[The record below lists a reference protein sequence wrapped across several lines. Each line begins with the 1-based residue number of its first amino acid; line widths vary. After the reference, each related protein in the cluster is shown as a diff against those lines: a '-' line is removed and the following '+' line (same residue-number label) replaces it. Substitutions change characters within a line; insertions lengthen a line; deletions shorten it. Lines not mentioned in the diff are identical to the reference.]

1 MKHALRRPLL
11 VLIHPLRLAALALG
25 PVIGVASAA
34 LDRPNIVLIMTDDQ
48 GYGDLGVTG
57 NPVLETPHLDA
68 LARGGASLKNF
79 YVSPVCSPTRASL
92 MTGRYNYRTGVV
104 DTFRGRSMMDPA
116 EVTVAEALRTAGY
129 ATGIFGKWHLGDN
142 YPMRATD
149 QGFEQAL
156 TIRGGGLGQPSDP
169 IENNRRYTDP
179 IVFRNDRPE
188 QAKGY
193 CTDVFFDGALEF
205 IDTAQR
211 AGRPFFAYIAPN
223 APHDPLHDVPPALYA
238 KYKARDLSPVLL
250 GNTKDAD
257 DVARIFAMVENIDG
271 NVGRL
276 MAHLASRQLF
286 ANTLVIFMCDNGP
299 ATVRYVGPMRGKK
312 QEVLEG
318 GIRSPFF
325 VHWPARLTPGVSSDR
340 IAAHLDVMP
349 TLLDAARVPPPAGVK
364 LDGRSLL
371 PLLEGRATDWPDR
384 TLVLQAHRGN
394 RPQAQHNMTV
404 RTQRWKLVHS
414 SGYGDVPRPDTPFAL
429 YDLTADPHERTDLAA
444 AEPAV
449 TQRLQAAYATWF
461 ADVLGAR
468 PADFAPA
475 RIVIGTDHETTTVL
489 TRQNWRAL
497 PGGDAVREGAWLL
510 RAEREATYTLELRWL
525 QPVAAGT
532 IEITAGPV
540 TRTIAVPAATDRV
553 TVEALVLPPGD
564 FALNTTH
571 HQGTTREGAYH
582 ATLVRH

>member
-1 MKHALRRPLL
+1 MKSVSLRHRPLL
-11 VLIHPLRLAALALG
+11 LAALALG
-25 PVIGVASAA
+25 PTAGLLFAA
-34 LDRPNIVLIMTDDQ
+34 ADRPNIVLIMTDDQ
-48 GYGDLGVTG
+48 GYGDLGITG

-68 LARGGASLKNF
+68 LARGSATLRNF

-92 MTGRYNYRTGVV
+92 MTGRYSYRTGIV
-104 DTFRGRSMMDPA
+104 DTFRGRSMMDPT
-116 EVTVAEALRTAGY
+116 EVTVAEALRAAGY

-156 TIRGGGLGQPSDP
+156 TIRGGGLAQPSDP

-179 IVFRNDRPE
+179 IVFRNDRLE

-205 IDTAQR
+205 IETAQR
-211 AGRPFFAYIAPN
+211 SGRPFFAYITPN

-238 KYKARDLSPVLL
+238 KYKAMDLSPVLL

-257 DVARIFAMVENIDG
+257 DVARIFAMVENVDE

-276 MAHLASRQLF
+276 IARLASRQLLD
-286 ANTLVIFMCDNGP
+286 NTLVVFMCDNGP
-299 ATVRYVGPMRGKK
+299 ATTRFVGEMRGKK
-312 QEVLEG
+312 QEVLDG

-325 VHWPARLTPGVSSDR
+325 VHWPARLKPGASSDR

-349 TLLDAARVPPPAGVK
+349 TLLDAAGVPPPAGVK

-371 PLLEGRATDWPDR
+371 PLLEGRPSEWSDR

-394 RPQAQHNMTV
+394 RPQAEHNMTV
-404 RTQRWKLVHS
+404 RTQRWKLVHP
-414 SGYGDVPRPDTPFAL
+414 SGYSEVPKPNTPFAL
-429 YDLTADPHERTDLAA
+429 YDLTADPHERTDLSTT
-444 AEPAV
+444 EPAV
-449 TQRLQAAYATWF
+449 AARLRTAYAAWF
-461 ADVLGAR
+461 ADVLGTR

-489 TRQNWRAL
+489 TRQSWRAL
-497 PGGDAVREGAWLL
+497 PGGDAAREGSWLL
-510 RAEREATYTLELRWL
+510 RAELEATYTLELRWL
-525 QPVAAGT
+525 KPIAPGT
-532 IEITAGPV
+532 VEITAGAFN
-540 TRTIAVPAATDRV
+540 RTIEVPTATDRLSIEGL
-553 TVEALVLPPGD
+553 TFPPGE
-564 FALNTTH
+564 FALTTTH
-571 HQGTTREGAYH
+571 RAGATREGAYH